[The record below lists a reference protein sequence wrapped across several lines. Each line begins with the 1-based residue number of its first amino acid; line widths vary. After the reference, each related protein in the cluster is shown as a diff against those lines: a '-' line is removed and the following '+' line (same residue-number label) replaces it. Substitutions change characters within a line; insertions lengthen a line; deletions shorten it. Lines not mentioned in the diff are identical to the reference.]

1 MLELTVLAV
10 ICALVGLGCLGG
22 LAWALLGA
30 EDFGVE
36 RIFLLHVWLILGL
49 LFLGMSAW
57 IARMGP
63 LKDLGKKRAEAKSP
77 DAGQASAAQSSKAS
91 PKEEA
96 KTAS

>member
-1 MLELTVLAV
+1 MLELTVLAA

-22 LAWALLGA
+22 LAWAILGA
-30 EDFGVE
+30 EDNGVE

-77 DAGQASAAQSSKAS
+77 DAGRASAVQSKAS

-96 KTAS
+96 KPAS